1 MKRFSTDSRNKLVF
15 RSAIIGIALAGCVGG
30 PMIAEVVAADAP
42 DATVLLERSGAYCRD
57 DPNCFNRLHPEIPTV
72 ARARPEQVIVFETR
86 DAADSSI
93 LPPEQTPP
101 RSPGVIGHVIHPLT
115 GPVHIEGAKRGDVLA
130 VTLIKIE
137 PYGNGR
143 TTITPGGLLGDLFRG
158 RPFSII
164 WELTPE
170 AATSSALPG
179 VRIPHAAF
187 PGVITGLPG
196 PEEVLIYR
204 DREQATLE
212 AGGAVTPPL
221 TADAVPDTLCGPEG
235 RVASECLRTIPPREF
250 GGNMDTRYMQAGVT
264 VYLPCQVDG
273 CGLAV
278 GDVHFAQGD
287 GEVAG
292 TAIEMAARVTLTTQ
306 VLPGAASDFSVPHF
320 EGPSTLLDLP
330 SGSFYATTGFPIKD
344 PGTVPPHLRYL
355 QSEKAAELENLS
367 QDLTLAARNALIEM
381 IDYIQRTR
389 GLTRE
394 QAYIVASVAVD
405 LRIGQVVNGT
415 NVGVNAIL
423 PLDIFVD
430 PDNL

>member
-1 MKRFSTDSRNKLVF
+1 MAHYPADSRNKLVF
-15 RSAIIGIALAGCVGG
+15 WAAIVGIVLAGQLSGS
-30 PMIAEVVAADAP
+30 MIAEAVAADGL
-42 DATVLLERSGAYCRD
+42 DAVVLLERSGAYCRD
-57 DPNCFNRLHPEIPTV
+57 DPNCINRLHPEIPAV
-72 ARARPEQVIVFETR
+72 ARARPGQVIVFETR

-101 RSPGVIGHVIHPLT
+101 RSPAVIGHVIHPLT

-137 PYGNGR
+137 PYGSGR
-143 TTITPGGLLGDLFRG
+143 TVITPGGLIGDLFRG
-158 RPFSII
+158 RPFTVM

-170 AATSSALPG
+170 AATSSAVPG

-196 PEEVLIYR
+196 REEVLIYR
-204 DREQATLE
+204 DREQAILE
-212 AGGAVTPPL
+212 AGGAATPPL
-221 TADAVPDTLCGPEG
+221 AADAVPATLCGSEG
-235 RVASECLRTIPPREF
+235 RLANECLRTIPPREF

-264 VYLPCQVDG
+264 VYLPCQIDG

-306 VLPGAASDFSVPHF
+306 VLSGAASDFPVPQF

-330 SGSFYATTGFPIKD
+330 SGRFYATTGFPIKD
-344 PGTVPPHLRYL
+344 RGTVPPHLRYL
-355 QSEKAAELENLS
+355 QSDKTAELENLS
-367 QDLTLAARNALIEM
+367 QDLMLAARNALIEM
-381 IDYIQRTR
+381 IAYIQRTR